1 MKMNKSTFEKIVT
14 ECWDACLEATGESLS
29 VSKTSMSYNDYFGET
44 EKDVWNGTI
53 ADFIRAILSIKNIT
67 DCADLEFE
75 FEYSRL
81 SDLLDGVWK

>member
-14 ECWDACLEATGESLS
+14 DCWYACNEAANEGLG
-29 VSKTSMSYNDYFGET
+29 VSATTMSYDGFFGET
-44 EKDVWNGTI
+44 EKDVWNETI
-53 ADFIRAILSIKNIT
+53 SDFIRAILSIKGIT
-67 DCADLEFE
+67 DCADSEFE